1 VVAAQAALGS
11 SVSIRGKKIFCCMD
25 TAKTAQIPGQ
35 TDFPGVTGE
44 FISAVLSHDIVPF

>member
-1 VVAAQAALGS
+1 
-11 SVSIRGKKIFCCMD
+11 VSIRGKKIFCCMD

-44 FISAVLSHDIVPF
+44 FISALFVFFAVDGKQI